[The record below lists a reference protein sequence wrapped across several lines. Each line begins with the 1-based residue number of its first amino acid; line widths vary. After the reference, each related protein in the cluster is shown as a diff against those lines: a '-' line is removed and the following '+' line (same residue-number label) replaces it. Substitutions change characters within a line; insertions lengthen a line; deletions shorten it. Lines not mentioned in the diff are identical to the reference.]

1 MYRPPQTPTGPWIAN
16 AFHGPTFLIRY
27 NAPVT
32 KKIPAALWFGLL
44 PVLLGLPFIGRAY
57 FVDDHYHL
65 LMARGLLEHPTR
77 PYDFL
82 ADDAGVDNVGWERGQ
97 PPRMVNPPLHH
108 YLLALFWKITGGRL
122 WAVRLLALF
131 VSGAAIVFLYLLAQ
145 RFAVPPGPAAA
156 LAALTPAFWLS
167 SYALLIDSTMLVF
180 FLGGLWGWFEGL
192 RRRSAGW
199 LMFAGTFMGLAIVTK
214 YTAATVVPLAGLL
227 WWFDR
232 ESGRR
237 PLRLAAL
244 AIPFLVLGLW
254 SFWNLATYGAVH
266 LTESSKR
273 VIQSFAWSHILVF
286 LAFFSGVFLLPLG
299 AWSGVLRSQKSR
311 LWVLLS
317 ATALAWFLS
326 SPFGGFSPF
335 QALFMAAFIVG
346 GAAFFVESGRAALL
360 SRYPLDRFLWLWLL
374 AASVQMIY
382 VMQWVAARYFLTLL
396 PPVIFLSLRRWEETM
411 KLFPQRR
418 GRRLAGWLAALTVAG
433 GSLGLADYL
442 QAETGR
448 WIIRDV
454 TAAGWLGHGR
464 TGYFLGDSFTGS
476 DLKDAG
482 WKPAFESTVFRP
494 GDLLLRSEVI
504 MPRWWFR
511 PRSMRPLVR
520 YEYSSRFPL
529 RVMDNLGAA
538 GFYASAWGALP
549 YTLSREPLDRYTL
562 FEVVSATGPTEAP
575 PSRPGA

>member
-1 MYRPPQTPTGPWIAN
+1 
-16 AFHGPTFLIRY
+16 
-27 NAPVT
+27 
-32 KKIPAALWFGLL
+32 
-44 PVLLGLPFIGRAY
+44 
-57 FVDDHYHL
+57 
-65 LMARGLLEHPTR
+65 
-77 PYDFL
+77 
-82 ADDAGVDNVGWERGQ
+82 
-97 PPRMVNPPLHH
+97 
-108 YLLALFWKITGGRL
+108 
-122 WAVRLLALF
+122 
-131 VSGAAIVFLYLLAQ
+131 
-145 RFAVPPGPAAA
+145 
-156 LAALTPAFWLS
+156 
-167 SYALLIDSTMLVF
+167 
-180 FLGGLWGWFEGL
+180 
-192 RRRSAGW
+192 
-199 LMFAGTFMGLAIVTK
+199 LAIVTK

-273 VIQSFAWSHILVF
+273 VMQSFAWSHILVF

-299 AWSGVLRSQKSR
+299 AWGGVVRSQKFR
-311 LWVLLS
+311 LWVLLAAAS
-317 ATALAWFLS
+317 LAWFLS

-335 QALFMAAFIVG
+335 QSLFMAVLIVG
-346 GAAFFVESGRAALL
+346 GAVFFLQSGRAALL

-374 AASVQMIY
+374 ASSVQMVY
-382 VMQWVAARYFLTLL
+382 VMQWVAARYYLALL
-396 PPVIFLSLRRWEETM
+396 PPVVFLSLRQWEETL

-418 GRRLAGWLAALTVAG
+418 GRRLAGWLTVLAVAG

-454 TAAGWLGHGR
+454 TAAGWLSRGR

-504 MPRWWFR
+504 MPRWWFH
-511 PRSMRPLVR
+511 PRGMRPLAH
-520 YEYSSRFPL
+520 YDYPSRFPL

-562 FEVVSATGPTEAP
+562 FEVVAPAGTTEAP
-575 PSRPGA
+575 ASRPGR